1 MNIFEID
8 RQIAELVDE
17 NGEITDIEA
26 LDALTMERDKKIENV
41 ILFIKELTAEAQAMR
56 EEEISL
62 ADRRHKAERNI
73 GRLKSYLDYAL
84 SGQKFATPRCSISWR
99 RTSSLDLD
107 ETATMSY
114 ILANQRDDLLIFKEP
129 EISRKAITDRIK
141 AGEIIPG
148 AAMREKLSP
157 IIK

>member
-1 MNIFEID
+1 MNIYEID

-17 NGEITDIEA
+17 NGEITDLDA
-26 LDALTMERDKKIENV
+26 LDALTMERDKKVENV
-41 ILFIKELTAEAQAMR
+41 ILFIKELTAEAEAMR
-56 EEEISL
+56 QEEIAL
-62 ADRRHKAERNI
+62 ADRRRKAERNI
-73 GRLKSYLDYAL
+73 ERLKSYLDYAL
-84 SGQKFATPRCSISWR
+84 SGQKFSTPRCSISWR

-107 ETATMSY
+107 EAATMSF
-114 ILANQRDDLLIFKEP
+114 ILANQRDDLLTFKDP
-129 EISRKAITDRIK
+129 EISKKAIKECIK